1 MAKKNTDNF
10 AENYPKHAIPAA
22 QQKDSIMTDIFSL
35 PEGLVFTADGLI
47 PAIAQQYD
55 TGEVLMMAWM
65 NKDSLAETLAT
76 GRVCYWSRSRRAFW
90 RKGDTSGHIQKLVE
104 LRYDCDGD
112 TVLVLVDQTEA
123 ACHEGSRS
131 CFTRKV
137 DTDGT
142 VSMADTAIP
151 SALRR

>member
-1 MAKKNTDNF
+1 
-10 AENYPKHAIPAA
+10 
-22 QQKDSIMTDIFSL
+22 MTDTPPL
-35 PEGLVFTADGLI
+35 PEALQFTEDGLI
-47 PAIAQQYD
+47 PAIAQQFD

-90 RKGDTSGHIQKLVE
+90 RKGDTSGHSQQLVD

-112 TVLVLVDQTEA
+112 TVLVLVNQTGA
-123 ACHEGSRS
+123 ACHEGTRS

-137 DTDGT
+137 SPDGT
-142 VSMADTAIP
+142 VTTADTALP
-151 SALRR
+151 VAAKRRRD